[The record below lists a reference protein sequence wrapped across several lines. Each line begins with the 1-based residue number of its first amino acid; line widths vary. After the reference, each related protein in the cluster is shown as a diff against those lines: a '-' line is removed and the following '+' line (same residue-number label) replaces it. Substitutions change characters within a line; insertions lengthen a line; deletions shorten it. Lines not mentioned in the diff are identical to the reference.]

1 MAKKSKIQNPIQEPK
16 RFYSAQPWQCR
27 NHEDHSEIVAYVEAS
42 GAWEVIATIKITS
55 GISADAMAQFICG
68 LVNDYQKN
76 KDLLRQAMEALE
88 AVFEEGLNYSTEQ
101 AADQVV
107 AQIKER
113 VS

>member
-1 MAKKSKIQNPIQEPK
+1 MAKKLKIQNPPQEPK

-27 NHEDHSEIVAYVEAS
+27 NQKDHSEIIAYVEAS
-42 GAWEVIATIKITS
+42 GTWEIVAIINTTS
-55 GISADAMAQFICG
+55 GISSDVMAQFICG

-88 AVFEEGLNYSTEQ
+88 AVVEEGLNYSTEQ

-107 AQIKER
+107 AEIKER
-113 VS
+113 VL

>member
-1 MAKKSKIQNPIQEPK
+1 MVKKLKLQNPTHEPK

-27 NHEDHSEIVAYVEAS
+27 NHKDHSEIVAYVEAS
-42 GAWEVIATIKITS
+42 GTWEVVAIINTTS
-55 GISADAMAQFICG
+55 GISADGVAQFICG

-107 AQIKER
+107 ADIKER
-113 VS
+113 VL